1 MSDTTTPRAD
11 APSASGVHARGKVTQ
26 ALLAGGIAAGP
37 IYVAVGL
44 VQMLIRDGFDIRRH
58 PLSLMSNGDLGW
70 IQVVN
75 FLLTGTL
82 TVLAAVG
89 MRRALSPGRG
99 ATWGSLL
106 VGVYGTG
113 VFLAGL
119 FAADPVD
126 GFPPGTP
133 LGPPEQVSWHGLVH
147 FLVAGIGF
155 VALAAACLVMSR
167 RFAADGQRGW
177 AAYSVVTGVVF
188 LAGFLGVAAGSAV
201 VNVLFALAIV
211 NVCAWV
217 AGVSALLRAR
227 LAEA

>member
-11 APSASGVHARGKVTQ
+11 APSAQDVHARTRVTA
-26 ALLAGGIAAGP
+26 ALLVGGIAAGP

-44 VQMLIRDGFDIRRH
+44 VQMLVRDGFDIRRH

-70 IQVVN
+70 IQVAN
-75 FLLTGTL
+75 FLLTGAL
-82 TVLAAVG
+82 TVVAAVG

-99 ATWGSLL
+99 AMWGPLL
-106 VGVYGTG
+106 VGVYGAG

-119 FAADPVD
+119 FRADPVD

-147 FLVAGIGF
+147 FLVAGIAF
-155 VALAAACLVMSR
+155 LALAAGTFVLAR
-167 RFAADGQRGW
+167 RFAANRQRGW
-177 AAYSVVTGVVF
+177 VAYSVATGVVF
-188 LAGFLGVAAGSAV
+188 LAAFLGVAAGSAV
-201 VNVLFALAIV
+201 INVVFALAIV

-217 AGVSALLRAR
+217 AAVSALLRRRVTA
-227 LAEA
+227 A